1 MGINEWIN
9 GPRNDRNLA
18 LKTIN
23 NGGLQVDE
31 DTLITLLEDQ
41 NISLRL
47 LPKKSAKHHGIV
59 SYKRFPQKYG
69 YRCNAGHLSEIKKP
83 DDDGTWRCTR
93 SGCID
98 VEEGKGKP
106 RKAFPTRWVSACKN
120 GHIPVS
126 YTHLT
131 LPTIYSV

>member
-1 MGINEWIN
+1 MDKWAK
-9 GPRNDRNLA
+9 NDRNLA

-31 DTLITLLEDQ
+31 DTLTTLLEDQ

-59 SYKRFPQKYG
+59 SYMLPQKYG
-69 YRCNAGHLSEIKKP
+69 YRCNAGHLSEIKRP

-93 SGCID
+93 IGCID
-98 VEEGKGKP
+98 EEEGKGKS
-106 RKAFPTRWVSACKN
+106 RKAYPTRWVSA
-120 GHIPVS
+120 
-126 YTHLT
+126 
-131 LPTIYSV
+131 